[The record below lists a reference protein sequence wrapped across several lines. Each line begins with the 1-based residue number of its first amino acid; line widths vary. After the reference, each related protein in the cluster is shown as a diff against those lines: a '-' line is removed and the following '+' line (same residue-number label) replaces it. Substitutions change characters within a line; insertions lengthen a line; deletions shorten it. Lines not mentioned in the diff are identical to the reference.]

1 MNPRQ
6 FLHGAGAIVLLASL
20 SACATRPGPDLLG
33 PQGPNLMTAY
43 SGDWVLL
50 RLESDDLAEKIL
62 EAQAGQSRP
71 GATGGRPGGGMT
83 GGRPGGG
90 MTGGRPGG
98 GTRPGGV
105 AGGMDPE
112 ALQQALATVRALA
125 EVPARMT
132 LTLRPAEMEFA
143 PDGSP
148 AITLGLGAREERFQ
162 QGRASFVAAAKW
174 TRKGLVVERAG
185 ERAGRVKDEIS
196 LDDQG
201 RLVVKRQV
209 DLPGRGTVKGTLRY
223 GRKPPES

>member
-6 FLHGAGAIVLLASL
+6 YLHGAGTMVLLASL
-20 SACATRPGPDLLG
+20 SACAGGPGPDLLG
-33 PQGPNLMTAY
+33 PRGPDLMAAY

-50 RLESDDLAEKIL
+50 RLESDDLAGKIL
-62 EAQAGQSRP
+62 EAQAGQPRP
-71 GATGGRPGGGMT
+71 GSTGARPGGGMT

-98 GTRPGGV
+98 GARPGGV

-112 ALQQALATVRALA
+112 ALQQALVTVRALS

-132 LTLRPAEMEFA
+132 LTLTPAEVELA

-162 QGRASFVAAAKW
+162 QGRAAFVAAAKW

-196 LDDQG
+196 VDREG
-201 RLVVKRQV
+201 RLVVNRQV
-209 DLPGRGTVKGTLRY
+209 DLPARGTVKGTLRY
-223 GRKPPES
+223 ARQTPEG